1 MMQMFYCSI
10 NNVHVDYAALIWEGL
25 HYSLMHPTVVIPYPR
40 FAKIFIDHI
49 LTMKLDIPKRTNEPY
64 HKVENDK
71 AEVNKARGARDT
83 LVLIFWMS
91 HVKDLVALHF
101 GINCY
106 ELESYILIPRRKQ
119 PDLETSILTAKQ
131 IFVNSLDEATR
142 VSIATTRSIKEYE
155 AQQAIKKVEEHLMD
169 EDIENLVKEGKEELA
184 EASLIRRKGKHS
196 LEIKDTPITTPSRS
210 PRTITNSFSSDKE
223 RLQELTTSKP

>member
-1 MMQMFYCSI
+1 M
-10 NNVHVDYAALIWEGL
+10 
-25 HYSLMHPTVVIPYPR
+25 
-40 FAKIFIDHI
+40 
-49 LTMKLDIPKRTNEPY
+49 LT
-64 HKVENDK
+64 
-71 AEVNKARGARDT
+71 
-83 LVLIFWMS
+83 
-91 HVKDLVALHF
+91 
-101 GINCY
+101 
-106 ELESYILIPRRKQ
+106 IPRRKQ

-131 IFVNSLDEATR
+131 IVVNSLDEATR

-223 RLQELTTSKP
+223 RLQELTASKP